1 MRKNYSKKIFT
12 LLAGIAL
19 VALCAADARTQ
30 DNTITGKTYAM
41 YFLSFPNNNFNDLE
55 DAGLTHLDF
64 TFKEDGGVSAM
75 DMDGHGL
82 YFALP
87 GFFAATY
94 YIVGLRMGFERMD
107 VFTGMTGITL
117 NPLIF
122 GVGFFLIDYTQI
134 QPYVFSGLMIQE
146 MASTLM

>member
-1 MRKNYSKKIFT
+1 MRKIAHNTIFVM
-12 LLAGIAL
+12 L
-19 VALCAADARTQ
+19 VVVSVAALCAGNAYAQ

-64 TFKEDGGVSAM
+64 TFKEDGGVAAM

-82 YFALP
+82 YFAMP

-94 YIVGLRMGFERMD
+94 YVVGLRMGFERMD

-122 GVGFFLIDYTQI
+122 GVGFFLIDYAQI
-134 QPYVFSGLMIQE
+134 QPYVFSGLMVQE